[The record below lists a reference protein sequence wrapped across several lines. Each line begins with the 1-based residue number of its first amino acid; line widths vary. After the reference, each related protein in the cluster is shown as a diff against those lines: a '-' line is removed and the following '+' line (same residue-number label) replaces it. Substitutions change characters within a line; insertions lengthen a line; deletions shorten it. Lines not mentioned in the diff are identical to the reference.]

1 VSLEVRV
8 RTRVGD
14 FHLDAAFQAPEGV
27 TALFGPSGAGKSLTL
42 RCIAGLTLPTHGRV
56 VVNGSVLLDRA
67 ARIDL
72 PARERR
78 LGYLFQH
85 HALFPHL
92 DVAGNVAFGL
102 HGMPRPQRI
111 ERVREL
117 LALVGLEDFEGRR
130 PGGLSGGEQQRVA
143 LARALAP
150 EPRLL
155 LLDEPFSALDMEIR
169 LRLLDELKA
178 LHRRTGVPMLLV
190 THDVEEVRRLAH
202 WVVRYRK
209 GSVVEEGPTATLL
222 KASGNNRPGFS
233 PWGWPEAP
241 RT

>member
-1 VSLEVRV
+1 VSLEVRM

-14 FHLDAAFQAPEGV
+14 FRLDAAFQAPEGI

-56 VVNGSVLLDRA
+56 VVNGSVLLDREA
-67 ARIDL
+67 GVDL
-72 PARERR
+72 PPRERR

-102 HGMPRPQRI
+102 HRLARPRRVA
-111 ERVREL
+111 RVREL
-117 LALVGLEDFEGRR
+117 LTLVGLEGFEGRR
-130 PGGLSGGEQQRVA
+130 PGELSGGEQQRVA

-190 THDVEEVRRLAH
+190 THELEEVRRLAH

-222 KASGNNRPGFS
+222 RSSGSDGPGFS
-233 PWGWPEAP
+233 PWGWPEEP
-241 RT
+241 RS